1 VQQELSLQV
10 AQHQPVQ
17 KMEDALVEVN
27 GMRVHLLRA
36 GVGRPVLLIHG
47 LVGSS
52 TNWRRN
58 IAALAANASVYAIDM
73 VNMGESARV
82 AGLDTSFAATAR
94 RVVGCMDALGIA
106 EADVVGHSHGGAV
119 SLMLAALYPER
130 VRSLILF
137 APANP
142 FSRLSDSLVRFYNSA
157 LGQRFARLV
166 PRLPSGLHR
175 IALGRM
181 YGDPARIPD
190 GCLEG
195 YTDGLRVAG
204 TIDHILSIVGGW
216 HGEMAKLKEA
226 LPRVASTP
234 TLLLWGD
241 KDRAVDPASAQSLLR
256 VLRNSELRV
265 VPGVG
270 HVLFE
275 EMPQESNR
283 MMLEWLGRDLA
294 SGSPYVAEQNRS
306 AERTRKP
313 SRTASATLIP
323 SNS

>member
-1 VQQELSLQV
+1 MFLPQV
-10 AQHQPVQ
+10 AQ
-17 KMEDALVEVN
+17 KAEDAFVDVH
-27 GMRVHLLRA
+27 GMRLHLVRA

-58 IAALAANASVYAIDM
+58 IATLAANASVYAIDM
-73 VNMGESARV
+73 VNMGESERIL
-82 AGLDTSFAATAR
+82 GLDSSFAATAGR
-94 RVVGCMDALGIA
+94 IVGCMDALGIA

-157 LGQRFARLV
+157 VGRRFARLV
-166 PRLPSGLHR
+166 PHLPSSLHR

-181 YGDPARIPD
+181 YGDPKRIPD

-216 HGEMAKLKEA
+216 HSEMAKLKEA

-241 KDRAVDPASAQSLLR
+241 RDRAVDPASAQSLLR
-256 VLRNSELRV
+256 VLRNSELHV

-275 EMPQESNR
+275 EMPQEANR
-283 MMLEWLGRDLA
+283 RMLEWLDRDLA
-294 SGSPYVAEQNRS
+294 SGSPYAAVQSRS
-306 AERTRKP
+306 AQRTRKP
-313 SRTASATLIP
+313 SHASARLIP